1 MNKLIISLALG
12 CLCLTQPAFALNG
25 QASLGACMVDELSG
39 KEKKQLA
46 TWIFFAMAA
55 HPEIKQFANIQG
67 DAQRNID
74 KQVGSL
80 VTRLLTESCANELK
94 AAYREGGMTAIEQ
107 SFELVGK
114 VAMEELMTNPKVNM
128 AISGYADF
136 IDDKKL
142 EAVLSDA
149 KEQ

>member
-1 MNKLIISLALG
+1 MKNLILGMALS
-12 CLCLTQPAFALNG
+12 CTVFAQAVFALDG
-25 QASLGACMVDELSG
+25 QESLGACMVDELSG

-55 HPEIKQFANIQG
+55 HPEIKQYANIEG
-67 DAQRNID
+67 DAQLNID

-80 VTRLLTESCANELK
+80 VTRLLTDSCATQLK
-94 AAYREGGMTAIEQ
+94 AAYREGGMDAIEK

-149 KEQ
+149 NK